1 MTEMLIPAKYAEDID
16 YLRNGHHGWHGLRH
30 RIAWAVAPK
39 CIRSLM
45 IAGLMV
51 ATHPD
56 DDACHRRM
64 APQHDLVAATPRHP
78 LHRPARAANHPG
90 RPH

>member
-1 MTEMLIPAKYAEDID
+1 MTTEMLIPAKYAEDID

-51 ATHPD
+51 AIHPD
-56 DDACHRRM
+56 EVMNALFEKSLMEYADQADEA
-64 APQHDLVAATPRHP
+64 DNEDEE
-78 LHRPARAANHPG
+78 ARQ
-90 RPH
+90 

>member
-56 DDACHRRM
+56 EVMNALFEKSLAEYADQAAAETDEEAHR
-64 APQHDLVAATPRHP
+64 
-78 LHRPARAANHPG
+78 
-90 RPH
+90 

>member
-16 YLRNGHHGWHGLRH
+16 YLRNGHHGWHGFRH
-30 RIAWAVAPK
+30 RLAWAVAPK

-51 ATHPD
+51 AIHPD
-56 DDACHRRM
+56 EVMNALFEKSLMEYADQA
-64 APQHDLVAATPRHP
+64 
-78 LHRPARAANHPG
+78 AANEDEEA
-90 RPH
+90 RQ

>member
-51 ATHPD
+51 AIHPD
-56 DDACHRRM
+56 EVMNALFEKSLAEYADQA
-64 APQHDLVAATPRHP
+64 AATEDEE
-78 LHRPARAANHPG
+78 ARQ
-90 RPH
+90 

>member
-51 ATHPD
+51 AIHPD
-56 DDACHRRM
+56 EVMNALFGKSLMEYADQA
-64 APQHDLVAATPRHP
+64 
-78 LHRPARAANHPG
+78 AANEDEEA
-90 RPH
+90 RQ

>member
-1 MTEMLIPAKYAEDID
+1 MLIPAKYKDDID
-16 YLRNGHHGWHGLRH
+16 QLRNGHHGWHGLRH

-39 CIRSLM
+39 CIRDLT

-56 DDACHRRM
+56 EVMNALFEKSLAEYAAQADEADADEDEEAH
-64 APQHDLVAATPRHP
+64 Q
-78 LHRPARAANHPG
+78 
-90 RPH
+90 

>member
-56 DDACHRRM
+56 EVMNALFEKSLTEYAD
-64 APQHDLVAATPRHP
+64 Q
-78 LHRPARAANHPG
+78 AANAEADEEA
-90 RPH
+90 RR